1 MVEPDAFAQVLSY
14 VEKETET
21 LKLLRCKSLK
31 ECLLTGQG
39 SRKRDGNIERWRHYK
54 MYLAL
59 EKKMSPEQRR
69 VLAEWERTNCVQEAA
84 GLRPAFEKFCSIAE
98 QHVDAMRALR
108 KPALEE
114 VCLSV
119 AARENRVWGQVCRGF
134 ALRHRHET
142 FNEQEKE
149 KWKELE
155 ERICVDDSPVQQ
167 QFDRFMK
174 MLEDNRDELKAMQK
188 STLLELMRV
197 AGRTGNKEYIFGRNF
212 WRRSYEK
219 LDEDM
224 KAKLQEWE
232 ALLCVP
238 PAGSVDKFLQI
249 LDRRKAE
256 LQSFAAA
263 SVESLFA
270 VHAMKGDAEL
280 RCCYDF
286 MQRTFPSLTE
296 ETKEM
301 VRNALGQLLPAS
313 ATVPLKKS
321 HEAKLHS
328 RETVLGDNLPRPRL
342 PKSLRQLYGNSADAE
357 SRTMAFFH
365 RVNEVDTFLNELEFQ
380 DCSYCHEGWFG
391 TKRTKAQLPG
401 KFETQTYQKTN
412 FVQMPKK
419 DWLEPERPICDMCL
433 KEAKKRAQDGL
444 PKEPFRLTAENF
456 ADPGDTLP
464 ETDAL
469 TFFEEELLSPIQH
482 IVRIFTLHATGQ
494 CELRGHVGNLFQNGP
509 QYVRQI
515 PAVVGDMKMLLIRRC
530 PKDPNRKH
538 VCQCGPRLHR
548 IRLVLLHAPAMFVNH
563 VSARPLHMRA
573 RGGRVC
579 IVSVLP
585 ACLPSM
591 FKSSPAMPL
600 LARASAGRACIVSDW
615 CSCHV
620 CQPCFSNAFAHAS
633 PWWPCVHR
641 IGAPGMFTKHV

>member
-1 MVEPDAFAQVLSY
+1 MVEPDAFAQLLSY

-21 LKLLRCKSLK
+21 LKRLQCKTLQ
-31 ECLLTGQG
+31 ECLLTGKA
-39 SRKRDGNIERWRHYK
+39 SRKRDRNSERCRHYK

-69 VLAEWERTNCVQEAA
+69 VLEEWEITNCVQEAV
-84 GLRPAFEKFCSIAE
+84 GLRPAFQNFCSVAE

-108 KPALEE
+108 KPTLEE

-119 AARENRVWGQVCRGF
+119 AARENSVWGGVCRGF
-134 ALRHRHET
+134 ALRHPHET

-155 ERICVDDSPVQQ
+155 ERVCVDDSPVQQ

-197 AGRTGNKEYIFGRNF
+197 AERTGNKEYIFGRNF

-224 KAKLQEWE
+224 KATLQEWE

-238 PAGSVDKFLQI
+238 SVGSVDKFLQI
-249 LDRRKAE
+249 LDRRKVE
-256 LQSFAAA
+256 LQSFGAA
-263 SVESLFA
+263 SVESLFN
-270 VHAMKGDAEL
+270 VHAKKQDAEL

-286 MQRTFPSLTE
+286 MQRAFPSLTE
-296 ETKEM
+296 DKKEM
-301 VRNALGQLLPAS
+301 VRNAVGQLLPAS

-328 RETVLGDNLPRPRL
+328 RGTVLGNNLPRPRL
-342 PKSLRQLYGNSADAE
+342 PKSLRQLYGNSAGAE
-357 SRTMAFFH
+357 NRTFFFLFFH

-419 DWLEPERPICDMCL
+419 DWLEPERPIY
-433 KEAKKRAQDGL
+433 G
-444 PKEPFRLTAENF
+444 
-456 ADPGDTLP
+456 
-464 ETDAL
+464 
-469 TFFEEELLSPIQH
+469 
-482 IVRIFTLHATGQ
+482 
-494 CELRGHVGNLFQNGP
+494 
-509 QYVRQI
+509 
-515 PAVVGDMKMLLIRRC
+515 
-530 PKDPNRKH
+530 
-538 VCQCGPRLHR
+538 
-548 IRLVLLHAPAMFVNH
+548 
-563 VSARPLHMRA
+563 MR
-573 RGGRVC
+573 
-579 IVSVLP
+579 
-585 ACLPSM
+585 
-591 FKSSPAMPL
+591 
-600 LARASAGRACIVSDW
+600 
-615 CSCHV
+615 
-620 CQPCFSNAFAHAS
+620 
-633 PWWPCVHR
+633 
-641 IGAPGMFTKHV
+641 